1 MYHVNCPCGNTF
13 QVEGSGCYIC
23 KLCNKIKCTVF
34 LNDMKKAVVNF
45 ETITNPPKPERNDL
59 NK

>member
-1 MYHVNCPCGNTF
+1 MYDIDCRCGNTF
-13 QVEGSGCYIC
+13 QVEDLGCYIC
-23 KLCNKIKCTVF
+23 KSCNKIKCTVF

-45 ETITNPPKPERNDL
+45 ETITNPSKPEINDL